1 VRNCGDSQ
9 KLPTSTILCPPFLR
23 SVFSFTSR
31 AFAQFAIAS
40 VVMLVSWWDLAVPLA
55 IRLCELKVLQMWLS
69 SFDGLSH
76 AGKNWMS
83 PSKFHRAG
91 VRFDNGYQS
100 ERLAHILQ
108 SAMQHQTVFSIPQG
122 VGRQGFLQISTP
134 TQQESVV
141 ASALVNE
148 TLHHL
153 GSPAELA
160 PA

>member
-1 VRNCGDSQ
+1 MNPNESESLER
-9 KLPTSTILCPPFLR
+9 ILE
-23 SVFSFTSR
+23 S
-31 AFAQFAIAS
+31 S
-40 VVMLVSWWDLAVPLA
+40 VVVSWTDLMRGAQAGLIHIEYGFAANSTLDYLKFWSSISRGHWLLA
-55 IRLCELKVLQMWLS
+55 SEY
-69 SFDGLSH
+69 
-76 AGKNWMS
+76 WMS

-100 ERLAHILQ
+100 ERLAHILE
-108 SAMQHQTVFSIPQG
+108 SVMQHQTVFSIPQDL
-122 VGRQGFLQISTP
+122 GRQGLLQISTP

-153 GSPAELA
+153 GSLAELA